1 MDAGC
6 DDPRVGIVLLNWNQ
20 PTDTLACLGSLAR
33 LEYGAFE
40 VVVADNGSTDGS
52 PELVRRAFPDVTL
65 IENGRNLGFAAGNN
79 VGIQYLLDRSADYV
93 LLLNNDTEVPP
104 SLLRRL
110 VDVAE
115 SDPRIGIVGP
125 KILYYQP
132 NDVIW
137 SAGGRIDRLGR
148 SSHLRFDEADDD
160 EDRSV
165 HDVDYV
171 TGCAL
176 LIKRQIIEE
185 VGALDE
191 RFFMYY
197 EEAEWCAR
205 VHRAGYR
212 IVYVPQ
218 AHMWHK
224 IQQSARN
231 HSRRYLYLMARNRLL
246 YLRCTHAS
254 VLDMAIASLDILRT
268 SAAWALKPKYREAR
282 PYSGALVHGVWDWLI
297 GRFGA
302 PPARP

>member
-1 MDAGC
+1 VDAGSA
-6 DDPRVGIVLLNWNQ
+6 DPRVGIVLLNWNQ
-20 PTDTLACLGSLAR
+20 PADTLACLESLSR

-40 VVVADNGSTDGS
+40 VVVVDNGSTDGS
-52 PELVRRAFPDVTL
+52 PEVLRQAFPDVTL
-65 IENGRNLGFAAGNN
+65 IENDRNLGFAAGNN
-79 VGIQYLLDRSADYV
+79 VGIQYLLDHAAEYV

-110 VDVAE
+110 VDVAQ

-137 SAGGRIDRLGR
+137 SAGGQIDRLGR
-148 SSHLRFDEADDD
+148 SSHLRFDEVADDRD
-160 EDRSV
+160 LSPR
-165 HDVDYV
+165 DVDYV

-176 LIKRQIIEE
+176 LIKRQAIEK

-191 RFFMYY
+191 RFFIYY

-224 IQQSARN
+224 IQQAARN

-246 YLRCTHAS
+246 FLKCTHAS
-254 VLDMAIASLDILRT
+254 LLDLSIASLDILRT
-268 SAAWALKPKYREAR
+268 SAAWALKPRYREAR
-282 PYSGALVHGVWDWLI
+282 PYSGALVHGVWDCLF

>member
-1 MDAGC
+1 MDARR

-20 PTDTLACLGSLAR
+20 PADTLACLASLRR
-33 LEYGAFE
+33 LEYGPVE
-40 VVVADNGSTDGS
+40 VVVVDNGSTDGS
-52 PELVRRAFPDVTL
+52 PEVLRREFPDVTL
-65 IENGRNLGFAAGNN
+65 IENDSNLGFAAGNN
-79 VGIQYLLDRSADYV
+79 VGIRYLLDRAADYV

-115 SDPRIGIVGP
+115 SDRRIGIVGP
-125 KILYYQP
+125 KILYYRP

-137 SAGGRIDRLGR
+137 SAGGRVDRLGR
-148 SSHLRFDEADDD
+148 PSHLRFDEVDDGADQ
-160 EDRSV
+160 SV
-165 HDVDYV
+165 QDVDYV

-176 LIKRQIIEE
+176 LIKRQAIEQ

-191 RFFMYY
+191 RFFIYY

-212 IVYVPQ
+212 VVYVPQ

-246 YLRCTHAS
+246 YLRCTRAS
-254 VLDMAIASLDILRT
+254 VLDLAAASLDILRT
-268 SAAWALKPKYREAR
+268 SAAWALKPEHREAR
-282 PYSGALVHGVWDWLI
+282 PYSGALVHGVWDWLF